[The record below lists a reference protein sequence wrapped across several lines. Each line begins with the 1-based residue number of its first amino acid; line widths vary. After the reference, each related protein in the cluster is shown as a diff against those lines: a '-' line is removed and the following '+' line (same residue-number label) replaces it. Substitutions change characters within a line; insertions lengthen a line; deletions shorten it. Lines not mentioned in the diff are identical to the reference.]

1 MHDHD
6 HSPADHSPADDRSG
20 GHSPADHSPAG
31 QTPLGRRDLLRSAVV
46 LGIGAAGATISAPA
60 AAVPAATLA
69 AAPAAAPARAAAA
82 PPSLAPDPEAPADAP
97 PGALAG
103 VEVAVPTIASCSTW
117 GAAAARGTIDTVSTN
132 PNKILIHHTAS
143 ANVTDYSQAAGYQ
156 IARDIQQWH
165 FDNGWVDTG
174 QHLTVSR
181 GGYVM
186 EGRHGSL
193 SRLQSGS
200 GTVVGA
206 HAPGQ
211 NSQAIGIENQGT
223 YTSAT
228 PPAQLWS
235 RLVELCAYIC
245 DQYGI
250 APTQIYG
257 HRDYTATACPGDVL
271 YSMLPQLRSEV
282 AAALAGSSWSVIVD
296 NTSAG
301 FAAGSS
307 WQTSSFSAER
317 YGANYRYATPAEV
330 SDLATFSATIP
341 SNGSYRVEAWF
352 PGVAGYNT
360 STPFIVHT
368 GTGSSTIRVDQSTG
382 GGAWL
387 SLGTYAMTAGTR
399 TVVAV
404 SRWTQGT
411 AYVIA
416 DAIRITRL

>member
-1 MHDHD
+1 MHEHVPSSTDHDHD
-6 HSPADHSPADDRSG
+6 HTSF
-20 GHSPADHSPAG
+20 
-31 QTPLGRRDLLRSAVV
+31 GRRDLLRGAVV
-46 LGIGAAGATISAPA
+46 LGIGAAGATIAAASPA
-60 AAVPAATLA
+60 AA
-69 AAPAAAPARAAAA
+69 APGE
-82 PPSLAPDPEAPADAP
+82 PPSLAPDPDAPADAP

-103 VEVAVPTIASCSTW
+103 VEIAAPTIASCATW

-143 ANVTDYSQAAGYQ
+143 ANVTDYSRAAGYQ

-165 FDNGWVDTG
+165 FANGWVDTG

-193 SRLQSGS
+193 SRLQNGS

-271 YSMLPQLRSEV
+271 YAMLPQLRSEV
-282 AAALAGSSWSVIVD
+282 AAALAGTSWSVVVD

-301 FAAGSS
+301 FSAGSS
-307 WQTSSFSAER
+307 WLTSSFSGER
-317 YGANYRYATPAEV
+317 YGADYRYATPAEV
-330 SDLATFSATIP
+330 SDLATYSATIP
-341 SNGSYRVEAWF
+341 SSGSYRVEAWF
-352 PGVAGYNT
+352 PGIAGYNT

-368 GTGSSTIRVDQSTG
+368 GTGSSTVRVDQSTG
-382 GGAWL
+382 GGTWL

-411 AYVIA
+411 AYVVA

>member
-6 HSPADHSPADDRSG
+6 HSSADHSPDS
-20 GHSPADHSPAG
+20 HSS
-31 QTPLGRRDLLRSAVV
+31 LGRRDLLRSAVV
-46 LGIGAAGATISAPA
+46 LGIGAAGATI
-60 AAVPAATLA
+60 
-69 AAPAAAPARAAAA
+69 AAPAVAAPAVTGPVGAAPARAGDA

-103 VEVAVPTIASCSTW
+103 VDVVTPTIASCNTW
-117 GAAAARGTIDTVSTN
+117 GAEAARGTIDTVSTN

-165 FDNGWVDTG
+165 FANGWVDTG

-193 SRLQSGS
+193 SRLQNGS
-200 GTVVGA
+200 GMVVGA

-282 AAALAGSSWSVIVD
+282 AAALAGTSWSVIVD

-301 FAAGSS
+301 FSAGGS
-307 WQTSSFSAER
+307 WLTSSFSAER
-317 YGANYRYATPAEV
+317 YGANYHYATPAEV
-330 SDLATFSATIP
+330 SDLATYSATIP

-352 PGVAGYNT
+352 PGIAGYNT
-360 STPFIVHT
+360 STPFIVYT

-399 TVVAV
+399 NVVAV
-404 SRWTQGT
+404 SRWTTGT
-411 AYVIA
+411 AYVVA
-416 DAIRITRL
+416 DAIRLTRL

>member
-1 MHDHD
+1 MHTHD
-6 HSPADHSPADDRSG
+6 HSHDHGSAD
-20 GHSPADHSPAG
+20 
-31 QTPLGRRDLLRSAVV
+31 QTSLGRRDLLRGAVV
-46 LGIGAAGATISAPA
+46 LGIGAAGATI
-60 AAVPAATLA
+60 
-69 AAPAAAPARAAAA
+69 AAPAGAAPAGATPAGATPAGVGRARSADV

-97 PGALAG
+97 RGALAG
-103 VEVAVPTIASCSTW
+103 VEVAVPAIAGCDTW
-117 GAAAARGTIDTVSTN
+117 GAAAARGTIETVSTN

-181 GGYVM
+181 GGYIM

-193 SRLQSGS
+193 ARLQSGS

-296 NTSAG
+296 NTSSG
-301 FAAGSS
+301 FAAGGS
-307 WQTSSFSAER
+307 WLTSSFSAER
-317 YGANYRYATPAEV
+317 YGASYRYATPAEV

-352 PGVAGYNT
+352 PGIEGYNT
-360 STPFIVHT
+360 TTPFIVYT

>member
-1 MHDHD
+1 MHTHDHSHD
-6 HSPADHSPADDRSG
+6 HSPADRTLPHPTSPDRT
-20 GHSPADHSPAG
+20 A
-31 QTPLGRRDLLRSAVV
+31 LGRRDLLRSAVV
-46 LGIGAAGATISAPA
+46 LGIGAAGATI
-60 AAVPAATLA
+60 
-69 AAPAAAPARAAAA
+69 AAPAVAAPAGAAPASAAPARDGDA

-97 PGALAG
+97 RGALAG
-103 VEVAVPTIASCSTW
+103 VEVAAPTIASCATW

-143 ANVTDYSQAAGYQ
+143 ANVTDYSQAAGYR

-165 FDNGWVDTG
+165 FANGWVDTG
-174 QHLTVSR
+174 QHLTLSR

-193 SRLQSGS
+193 SRLRNGS

-271 YSMLPQLRSEV
+271 YAMLPQLRSEV

-296 NTSAG
+296 NTAAG
-301 FAAGSS
+301 FAAGPS

-317 YGANYRYATPAEV
+317 YGTSYRYATPAEV
-330 SDLATFSATIP
+330 SDLATYSATIP

-352 PGVAGYNT
+352 PGIAGYNT

>member
-1 MHDHD
+1 MHEHD
-6 HSPADHSPADDRSG
+6 HSSTDSCPDSHAS
-20 GHSPADHSPAG
+20 
-31 QTPLGRRDLLRSAVV
+31 LGRRDLLRGAVV
-46 LGIGAAGATISAPA
+46 LGIGAAGATIAAPGVA
-60 AAVPAATLA
+60 A
-69 AAPAAAPARAAAA
+69 AAPAD

-97 PGALAG
+97 PGAAAG
-103 VEVAVPTIASCSTW
+103 VEVAVPTIASCATW
-117 GAAAARGTIDTVSTN
+117 GAAAARGTIDAVAAN

-165 FDNGWVDTG
+165 FANGWVDTG
-174 QHLTVSR
+174 QHLTLSR

-282 AAALAGSSWSVIVD
+282 AAALSGTSWSVIVD

-301 FAAGSS
+301 FSAGSS
-307 WQTSSFSAER
+307 WLTSSFSGER
-317 YGANYRYATPAEV
+317 YGADYRYATPAEV
-330 SDLATFSATIP
+330 SDLATYSATIP
-341 SNGSYRVEAWF
+341 SSGSYRVEAWF
-352 PGVAGYNT
+352 PGIDGYNT
-360 STPFIVHT
+360 STPFIVYT

-411 AYVIA
+411 AYVVA
-416 DAIRITRL
+416 DAIRLTRL

>member
-1 MHDHD
+1 
-6 HSPADHSPADDRSG
+6 
-20 GHSPADHSPAG
+20 
-31 QTPLGRRDLLRSAVV
+31 V
-46 LGIGAAGATISAPA
+46 AA
-60 AAVPAATLA
+60 
-69 AAPAAAPARAAAA
+69 
-82 PPSLAPDPEAPADAP
+82 
-97 PGALAG
+97 
-103 VEVAVPTIASCSTW
+103 PTIASCAAW
-117 GAAAARGTIDTVSTN
+117 GAAAARGTIDAVTAD

-165 FDNGWVDTG
+165 FANGWVDTG
-174 QHLTVSR
+174 QHLTLSR

-282 AAALAGSSWSVIVD
+282 AAVLSGTSWSVIVD

-301 FAAGSS
+301 FSAGSS
-307 WQTSSFSAER
+307 WLTSSFSGER
-317 YGANYRYATPAEV
+317 YGADYRYATPAEV
-330 SDLATFSATIP
+330 SDLATYSATIP
-341 SNGSYRVEAWF
+341 SSGSYRVEAWF
-352 PGVAGYNT
+352 PGIDGYNT

-368 GTGSSTIRVDQSTG
+368 GTGSSTIRVDQSAG

-411 AYVIA
+411 AYVVA

>member
-6 HSPADHSPADDRSG
+6 HSATDHNQDSHAS
-20 GHSPADHSPAG
+20 
-31 QTPLGRRDLLRSAVV
+31 LGRRDLLRSAVV
-46 LGIGAAGATISAPA
+46 LGIGAAGATI
-60 AAVPAATLA
+60 
-69 AAPAAAPARAAAA
+69 AAPAVAAPAVVGPVGTA
-82 PPSLAPDPEAPADAP
+82 PARVGEPSQSLAPDPEAPADAP
-97 PGALAG
+97 PGAQAG
-103 VEVAVPTIASCSTW
+103 VEVAAPVIASCGTW
-117 GAAAARGTIDTVSTN
+117 GAAAPRGTIEPVSTN

-174 QHLTVSR
+174 QHLTLSR

-186 EGRHGSL
+186 EGRRGSL
-193 SRLQSGS
+193 ARLQSGS

-296 NTSAG
+296 NTSSG
-301 FAAGSS
+301 FAAGGS
-307 WQTSSFSAER
+307 WLTSSYSAER
-317 YGANYRYATPAEV
+317 YGASYRYATPAEV

-352 PGVAGYNT
+352 PGIAGYNT
-360 STPFIVHT
+360 STPFIVYT

>member
-6 HSPADHSPADDRSG
+6 HSSTECSPDSHSS
-20 GHSPADHSPAG
+20 
-31 QTPLGRRDLLRSAVV
+31 LGRRDLLRSAVV
-46 LGIGAAGATISAPA
+46 LGIGAAGATIAAPA
-60 AAVPAATLA
+60 V
-69 AAPAAAPARAAAA
+69 AAPAAAGGLGAGPLGSAPARAGDA

-103 VEVAVPTIASCSTW
+103 VDVVAPTIASCNTW

-165 FDNGWVDTG
+165 FANGWVDTG

-282 AAALAGSSWSVIVD
+282 AAALAGTSWSVIVD

-301 FAAGSS
+301 FAAGGS
-307 WQTSSFSAER
+307 WLTSSFSAER

-352 PGVAGYNT
+352 PGIAGYNT
-360 STPFIVHT
+360 STPFIVYT

-399 TVVAV
+399 NVVAV

-411 AYVIA
+411 AYVVA
-416 DAIRITRL
+416 DAIRITRLG

>member
-6 HSPADHSPADDRSG
+6 HSSTDHGPDRDAS
-20 GHSPADHSPAG
+20 
-31 QTPLGRRDLLRSAVV
+31 LGRRDLLRGAMV
-46 LGIGAAGATISAPA
+46 LGIGAAGATI
-60 AAVPAATLA
+60 
-69 AAPAAAPARAAAA
+69 AAPAVGAPTAAGSPAVGSTGTDLARATDI

-103 VEVAVPTIASCSTW
+103 VEVAAPTIASCATW
-117 GAAAARGTIDTVSTN
+117 GAEAARGTIDTVSTN

-165 FDNGWVDTG
+165 FANGWVDTG

-193 SRLQSGS
+193 SRLQNGS

-228 PPAQLWS
+228 PPTQLWS

-271 YSMLPQLRSEV
+271 YAMLPQLRSEV
-282 AAALAGSSWSVIVD
+282 AAALAGTSWSVIVD
-296 NTSAG
+296 NTSSG
-301 FAAGSS
+301 FAAGAS
-307 WQTSSFSAER
+307 WLTSSFSAER
-317 YGANYRYATPAEV
+317 YGASYRYATPAEV

-352 PGVAGYNT
+352 PGIDGYNT
-360 STPFIVHT
+360 STPFIVYT
-368 GTGSSTIRVDQSTG
+368 GAGSSTIRVDQSTG
-382 GGAWL
+382 GGAWV

-416 DAIRITRL
+416 DAVRLTRL

>member
-1 MHDHD
+1 MHEHVPSSTPHDHD
-6 HSPADHSPADDRSG
+6 HSSHEHSSLDR
-20 GHSPADHSPAG
+20 
-31 QTPLGRRDLLRSAVV
+31 RELLRGAVV
-46 LGIGAAGATISAPA
+46 LGIGAAGATVA
-60 AAVPAATLA
+60 A
-69 AAPAAAPARAAAA
+69 AAPAAAAPAAPAGSGTAARAGDV
-82 PPSLAPDPEAPADAP
+82 PPSLAPDPDAPADAP

-103 VEVAVPTIASCSTW
+103 VAVAAPTIASCATW

-165 FDNGWVDTG
+165 FANGWVDTG

-193 SRLQSGS
+193 SRLRNGS

-282 AAALAGSSWSVIVD
+282 AAALAGTSWSVIVD

-301 FAAGSS
+301 FSAGSS
-307 WQTSSFSAER
+307 WLTSSFSGER

-341 SNGSYRVEAWF
+341 SAGSYRVEAWF
-352 PGVAGYNT
+352 PGIAGYNT
-360 STPFIVHT
+360 STPFIVYT

-411 AYVIA
+411 AYVVA
-416 DAIRITRL
+416 DAIRVTRL

>member
-1 MHDHD
+1 VHDHD
-6 HSPADHSPADDRSG
+6 HSPTDDSKNS
-20 GHSPADHSPAG
+20 HAS
-31 QTPLGRRDLLRSAVV
+31 LGRRDLLRSAVV
-46 LGIGAAGATISAPA
+46 LGIGAAGATI
-60 AAVPAATLA
+60 
-69 AAPAAAPARAAAA
+69 AAPAAAATLGAAPAGAGPAGAALARAGDFS
-82 PPSLAPDPEAPADAP
+82 PSLAPDPEAPSDAP

-103 VEVAVPTIASCSTW
+103 VEVAAPTIASCATW
-117 GAAAARGTIDTVSTN
+117 GAEAARGTIEPVAAN

-174 QHLTVSR
+174 QHLTLSR

-193 SRLQSGS
+193 SRLQGGS

-245 DQYGI
+245 DRYGI

-296 NTSAG
+296 NTTSG
-301 FAAGSS
+301 FAAGGS
-307 WQTSSFSAER
+307 WLTSSFSAER
-317 YGANYRYATPAEV
+317 YGASYRYATPAEV

-341 SNGSYRVEAWF
+341 SAGSYRVEAWF
-352 PGVAGYNT
+352 PGIEGYNT
-360 STPFIVHT
+360 STPFIVYT

>member
-1 MHDHD
+1 MHEHVPSSTD
-6 HSPADHSPADDRSG
+6 HSHDNHDSRGSLD
-20 GHSPADHSPAG
+20 
-31 QTPLGRRDLLRSAVV
+31 RRDLLRSAVV
-46 LGIGAAGATISAPA
+46 LGIGAAGATIAAPASAAAAAAPA
-60 AAVPAATLA
+60 AVLA
-69 AAPAAAPARAAAA
+69 AAPAARATDVQQ
-82 PPSLAPDPEAPADAP
+82 SLAPDPEAPADAP

-103 VEVAVPTIASCSTW
+103 VEVAAPVIASCSTW
-117 GAAAARGTIDTVSTN
+117 GAAAARGTIETVSTN

-165 FDNGWVDTG
+165 FENGWVDTG
-174 QHLTVSR
+174 QHLTLSR

-193 SRLQSGS
+193 ARLQSGS

-296 NTSAG
+296 NTSPG
-301 FAAGSS
+301 FAAGGS
-307 WQTSSFSAER
+307 WLTSSFSAER
-317 YGANYRYATPAEV
+317 YGASYRYATPAEV

-341 SNGSYRVEAWF
+341 SDGSYRVEAWF
-352 PGVAGYNT
+352 PGIEGYNT
-360 STPFIVHT
+360 STPFIVYT
-368 GTGSSTIRVDQSTG
+368 GTSSSTVRVDQSAG

-399 TVVAV
+399 QVVAV

>member
-1 MHDHD
+1 MHEHVPSSTDHD
-6 HSPADHSPADDRSG
+6 SCDHTSLDRRS
-20 GHSPADHSPAG
+20 
-31 QTPLGRRDLLRSAVV
+31 LLRGAVV
-46 LGIGAAGATISAPA
+46 LGIGAAGAT
-60 AAVPAATLA
+60 VA
-69 AAPAAAPARAAAA
+69 AAPAAAASGGVVAAR
-82 PPSLAPDPEAPADAP
+82 PGEPSLAPSPEAPADAP

-103 VEVAVPTIASCSTW
+103 VEIAAPTIASCGTW
-117 GAAAARGTIDTVSTN
+117 GAEAPRGTIDSVSTN

-143 ANVTDYSQAAGYQ
+143 ANVSDFSQAAGYQ

-165 FDNGWVDTG
+165 FANGWVDSG

-186 EGRHGSL
+186 EGRRGSL
-193 SRLQSGS
+193 SRLQNGS
-200 GTVVGA
+200 GMVVGA

-271 YSMLPQLRSEV
+271 YAMLPQLRSEV
-282 AAALAGSSWSVIVD
+282 AAALSGTSWSVVVD
-296 NTSAG
+296 NTSGG
-301 FAAGSS
+301 FSAGSS
-307 WQTSSFSAER
+307 WQTSSYSGER
-317 YGANYRYATPAEV
+317 YGADYRYATPAEV
-330 SDLATFSATIP
+330 SDLATYTATIP
-341 SNGSYRVEAWF
+341 SSGSYRVEAWF

-360 STPFIVHT
+360 ATPFIVYT
-368 GTGSSTIRVDQSTG
+368 GTGSSTVRVDQSTG

-411 AYVIA
+411 AYVVA

>member
-1 MHDHD
+1 MHTHD
-6 HSPADHSPADDRSG
+6 HSHDHGSAD
-20 GHSPADHSPAG
+20 
-31 QTPLGRRDLLRSAVV
+31 QTSLGRRDLLRSAVV
-46 LGIGAAGATISAPA
+46 LGIGAAGATI
-60 AAVPAATLA
+60 
-69 AAPAAAPARAAAA
+69 AAPASAAPAGAMPAGVGRAQSGDV

-97 PGALAG
+97 RGALAG
-103 VEVAVPTIASCSTW
+103 VEIAAPTIAGCDTW
-117 GAAAARGTIDTVSTN
+117 GAAAARGTIETVSTN

-174 QHLTVSR
+174 QHLTLSR

-193 SRLQSGS
+193 ARLQSGS

-296 NTSAG
+296 NTSSG
-301 FAAGSS
+301 FAAGG
-307 WQTSSFSAER
+307 WWLTSSFSAER
-317 YGANYRYATPAEV
+317 YGESYRYATPAEV

-352 PGVAGYNT
+352 PGIEGYNT
-360 STPFIVHT
+360 TTPFIVYT

-382 GGAWL
+382 GGVWL

-411 AYVIA
+411 AYVVA

>member
-1 MHDHD
+1 MKSARTSVTEPWRHTVHEHVPSSTDHRSTD
-6 HSPADHSPADDRSG
+6 HSHDEHSHDEQSHDE
-20 GHSPADHSPAG
+20 HSHDSSS
-31 QTPLGRRDLLRSAVV
+31 LGRRDLLRGAVV
-46 LGIGAAGATISAPA
+46 LGIGAAGATIAAPGA
-60 AAVPAATLA
+60 AA
-69 AAPAAAPARAAAA
+69 AAPVAAAPARAADA

-103 VEVAVPTIASCSTW
+103 VEVAAPTIASCATW
-117 GAAAARGTIDTVSTN
+117 GAAAARGTIESVSTN

-165 FDNGWVDTG
+165 FANGWVDTG
-174 QHLTVSR
+174 QHLTLSR

-193 SRLQSGS
+193 SRLQNGS

-282 AAALAGSSWSVIVD
+282 AAALAGTSWSVVVD
-296 NTSAG
+296 NTSSG
-301 FAAGSS
+301 FAAG
-307 WQTSSFSAER
+307 A
-317 YGANYRYATPAEV
+317 
-330 SDLATFSATIP
+330 
-341 SNGSYRVEAWF
+341 
-352 PGVAGYNT
+352 
-360 STPFIVHT
+360 
-368 GTGSSTIRVDQSTG
+368 
-382 GGAWL
+382 
-387 SLGTYAMTAGTR
+387 
-399 TVVAV
+399 
-404 SRWTQGT
+404 
-411 AYVIA
+411 
-416 DAIRITRL
+416 

>member
-1 MHDHD
+1 MHDHVPSSTDHHDHD
-6 HSPADHSPADDRSG
+6 HAALD
-20 GHSPADHSPAG
+20 
-31 QTPLGRRDLLRSAVV
+31 RRDLLRGAVV
-46 LGIGAAGATISAPA
+46 LGIGAAGATVA
-60 AAVPAATLA
+60 A
-69 AAPAAAPARAAAA
+69 AAPAAAAPLSGGSAPLSGGAAAVRSGDA
-82 PPSLAPDPEAPADAP
+82 PPSLAPDPDAPADAP
-97 PGALAG
+97 AGALAG
-103 VEVAVPTIASCSTW
+103 VEVAAPTIASCATW

-165 FDNGWVDTG
+165 FSNGWVDTG

-193 SRLQSGS
+193 SRLQNGS
-200 GTVVGA
+200 GMVVGA

-282 AAALAGSSWSVIVD
+282 AAALSGTSWSVIVD

-301 FAAGSS
+301 FSAGSS
-307 WQTSSFSAER
+307 WLTSSFSGER
-317 YGANYRYATPAEV
+317 YGADYRYATPAEV

-352 PGVAGYNT
+352 PGIAGYNT
-360 STPFIVHT
+360 STPFIVYT
-368 GTGSSTIRVDQSTG
+368 GTGSSTVRVDQSTG

-411 AYVIA
+411 AYVVA

>member
-1 MHDHD
+1 MHEHD
-6 HSPADHSPADDRSG
+6 HSSTECSPDTHTS
-20 GHSPADHSPAG
+20 
-31 QTPLGRRDLLRSAVV
+31 LGRRELLRGAVV
-46 LGIGAAGATISAPA
+46 LGIGAAGATI
-60 AAVPAATLA
+60 
-69 AAPAAAPARAAAA
+69 AAPAAAAAAAVAPAAPTVPGRTADA

-103 VEVAVPTIASCSTW
+103 VEVAAPTIASCATW
-117 GAAAARGTIDTVSTN
+117 GAAAARGTIDTVATN

-165 FDNGWVDTG
+165 FANGWVDTG
-174 QHLTVSR
+174 QHLTLSR

-282 AAALAGSSWSVIVD
+282 AAALAGTSWSVIVD

-301 FAAGSS
+301 FSAGSA
-307 WQTSSFSAER
+307 WLASSFSGER
-317 YGANYRYATPAEV
+317 YGADYRYATPAEV
-330 SDLATFSATIP
+330 SDLATYSATIP
-341 SNGSYRVEAWF
+341 SSGSSRVEAWF
-352 PGVAGYNT
+352 PGIAGYNT
-360 STPFIVHT
+360 ATPFIVYT
-368 GTGSSTIRVDQSTG
+368 GTGPSTIRVDQSAG

-404 SRWTQGT
+404 SRWTTGT
-411 AYVIA
+411 AYVVA

>member
-1 MHDHD
+1 MHEHD
-6 HSPADHSPADDRSG
+6 HSSTDCSPDSHA
-20 GHSPADHSPAG
+20 AF
-31 QTPLGRRDLLRSAVV
+31 GRRDLLRGAVV
-46 LGIGAAGATISAPA
+46 FGIGAAGATIAAPA
-60 AAVPAATLA
+60 A
-69 AAPAAAPARAAAA
+69 AAPAAAAPAGSAPGAVPARAGDA

-97 PGALAG
+97 PGAVAG
-103 VEVAVPTIASCSTW
+103 VEVAAPTIASCATW

-165 FDNGWVDTG
+165 FANGWVDTG

-193 SRLQSGS
+193 SRLQNGS

-282 AAALAGSSWSVIVD
+282 AAALAGTSWSVIVD

-301 FAAGSS
+301 FSAGSS
-307 WQTSSFSAER
+307 WLTSSFSAER
-317 YGANYRYATPAEV
+317 YGADYRYATPAEV
-330 SDLATFSATIP
+330 SDLATYSATIP

-352 PGVAGYNT
+352 PGIAGYNT

-368 GTGSSTIRVDQSTG
+368 GTGSSTIRVDQSAA

-404 SRWTQGT
+404 SRWTTGT
-411 AYVIA
+411 AYVVA